1 MAPSILREVVT
12 MSRIILTGGISSGKS
27 SVVKTL
33 EANGIV
39 VIDSDVIAKNIFTRN
54 IPTIQKMFET
64 DLKGN
69 KLRAFV
75 GSIIF
80 SQPLMKM
87 KLEALMHP
95 KIRNIINTKER
106 KLKGIPHIIDMPLYF
121 EGHNENKDD
130 FVVLVSINYNNQLIR
145 LMKRNNFTKEEAD
158 KRIMSQLPT
167 VIKEQKSDYII
178 TNDGSINELAEKC
191 LKLLKNVFDIQ

>member
-1 MAPSILREVVT
+1 

-27 SVVKTL
+27 TVVKTL
-33 EANGIV
+33 EQNGIK
-39 VIDSDVIAKNIFTRN
+39 VIDSDVIAKNIFSRN

-87 KLEALMHP
+87 KLEFLLHP
-95 KIRNIINTKER
+95 KIKNIIKVRERELIKEHQ
-106 KLKGIPHIIDMPLYF
+106 PYIIDMPLYF
-121 EGHNENKDD
+121 EGHNEVNGDY
-130 FVVLVSINYNNQLIR
+130 VILISITYENQLNR
-145 LMKRNNFTKEEAD
+145 LMIRNNYTEEEA
-158 KRIMSQLPT
+158 KMRIMSQLPT
-167 VIKEQKSDYII
+167 AVKAKKSDYILHNDSDIDNLI
-178 TNDGSINELAEKC
+178 TNVKKMIIS
-191 LKLLKNVFDIQ
+191 LKLNKNVKPL